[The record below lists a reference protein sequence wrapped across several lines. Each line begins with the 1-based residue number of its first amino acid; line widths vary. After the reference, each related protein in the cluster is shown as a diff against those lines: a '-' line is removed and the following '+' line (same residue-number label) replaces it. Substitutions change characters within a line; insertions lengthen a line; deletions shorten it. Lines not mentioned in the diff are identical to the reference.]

1 MGERELR
8 ERKDTEL
15 ACLPM
20 MCLFLFC
27 VLDCK
32 PGFGTMYVQTLV
44 HAYSC
49 TSTHAAFDLVAL
61 FHRFSSN
68 LISVLLTGS
77 AVTVLTFLAHDF
89 GPHILQVSA

>member
-1 MGERELR
+1 MPNKLDKNVAR
-8 ERKDTEL
+8 
-15 ACLPM
+15 
-20 MCLFLFC
+20 LFCFFFC

-49 TSTHAAFDLVAL
+49 THAAFGLIAL
-61 FHRFSSN
+61 FQRFSSN

>member
-1 MGERELR
+1 MSHVCFVSFFVCWIVNL
-8 ERKDTEL
+8 
-15 ACLPM
+15 
-20 MCLFLFC
+20 
-27 VLDCK
+27 VLVH
-32 PGFGTMYVQTLV
+32 VQTLV

-49 TSTHAAFDLVAL
+49 THAAFDLVAL
-61 FHRFSSN
+61 FQRFSSN